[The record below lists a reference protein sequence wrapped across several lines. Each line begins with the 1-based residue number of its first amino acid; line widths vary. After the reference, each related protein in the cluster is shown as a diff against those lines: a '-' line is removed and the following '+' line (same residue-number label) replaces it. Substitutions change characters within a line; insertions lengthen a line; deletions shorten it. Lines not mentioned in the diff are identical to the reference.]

1 MWLGVPFLCARIL
14 HLSLLNF
21 DHVTSFVLWM
31 WVWSV
36 CPFRAETFNSYFVVY
51 PLCILPQPWNNIWDR
66 ECSIHTGPPVRR
78 TWNKTAVNP
87 HWKCS
92 ISKIQVSVDESQWD
106 FSGWSTSQPMLSLL
120 SWLTARWQILL
131 WTKML
136 PVISVNKRRC
146 LLSSHQPL

>member
-21 DHVTSFVLWM
+21 DHGTSFVLWM

-36 CPFRAETFNSYFVVY
+36 CPFRAGTFNSYFVVY
-51 PLCILPQPWNNIWDR
+51 QLCILPQPWSNIWDR

-78 TWNKTAVNP
+78 TWSKTAVNP

-92 ISKIQVSVDESQWD
+92 ISKYKLVLMKVNEILVDEVHHNLCYHNYPDLQLDDRYSYGQKCC
-106 FSGWSTSQPMLSLL
+106 LSF
-120 SWLTARWQILL
+120 Q
-131 WTKML
+131 
-136 PVISVNKRRC
+136 
-146 LLSSHQPL
+146 